1 MGLAGFIA
9 MFLTTLPSLVLVK
22 PVDFAQELE
31 REYKVKPGP
40 HLGAMEL
47 AKDFIRKTTKP
58 ASLADYIAR
67 KTEHRLLNVQGEEWD
82 LFYQALAAP
91 PAANPWASR
100 WLKKHGFFV
109 YRWDE
114 TPLQEV
120 KSQIEEKSRTWTI
133 NYLALGPGERPRY
146 LEVGF
151 GYGYE
156 PKKLGAPAALVYP
169 HRAYCWLPL
178 LAGAVGFAGLRRRRL
193 PAALAKDPWSSVYP
207 LDLVGFGFFVLFFA
221 IPFRVADPTRDL
233 WGADLGVTIWCWLAA
248 AAALILPVW
257 AARNASFA
265 LTCAQGQ
272 LTVQGLWGRETFP
285 LSAITAVATLRIGG
299 IDAGI
304 VLEFPGRPPLQ
315 LPWDNVINYP
325 ALLQALQ
332 EAGLHLPAGGAGPTP
347 ARLCAACGTATPA
360 DSRFCPACGEKLSPV

>member
-1 MGLAGFIA
+1 
-9 MFLTTLPSLVLVK
+9 
-22 PVDFAQELE
+22 
-31 REYKVKPGP
+31 
-40 HLGAMEL
+40 
-47 AKDFIRKTTKP
+47 
-58 ASLADYIAR
+58 LADYIAR

-178 LAGAVGFAGLRRRRL
+178 LVGRWDL
-193 PAALAKDPWSSVYP
+193 P
-207 LDLVGFGFFVLFFA
+207 GCG
-221 IPFRVADPTRDL
+221 
-233 WGADLGVTIWCWLAA
+233 AA
-248 AAALILPVW
+248 AFPPPWPRTPGAAFTPLTWWVS
-257 AARNASFA
+257 ASLSCSSPSLSGSPIPPGTFG
-265 LTCAQGQ
+265 AQ
-272 LTVQGLWGRETFP
+272 TWE
-285 LSAITAVATLRIGG
+285 
-299 IDAGI
+299 
-304 VLEFPGRPPLQ
+304 
-315 LPWDNVINYP
+315 
-325 ALLQALQ
+325 
-332 EAGLHLPAGGAGPTP
+332 
-347 ARLCAACGTATPA
+347 
-360 DSRFCPACGEKLSPV
+360 

>member
-1 MGLAGFIA
+1 
-9 MFLTTLPSLVLVK
+9 
-22 PVDFAQELE
+22 
-31 REYKVKPGP
+31 
-40 HLGAMEL
+40 
-47 AKDFIRKTTKP
+47 
-58 ASLADYIAR
+58 
-67 KTEHRLLNVQGEEWD
+67 
-82 LFYQALAAP
+82 
-91 PAANPWASR
+91 
-100 WLKKHGFFV
+100 
-109 YRWDE
+109 
-114 TPLQEV
+114 
-120 KSQIEEKSRTWTI
+120 
-133 NYLALGPGERPRY
+133 
-146 LEVGF
+146 
-151 GYGYE
+151 
-156 PKKLGAPAALVYP
+156 
-169 HRAYCWLPL
+169 
-178 LAGAVGFAGLRRRRL
+178 
-193 PAALAKDPWSSVYP
+193 
-207 LDLVGFGFFVLFFA
+207 VGFGFFVLFFA

>member
-1 MGLAGFIA
+1 MELIRRLFLAMGLAGGIA
-9 MFLTTLPSLVLVK
+9 MFLTTVPSLVLVK
-22 PVDFAQELE
+22 PVDFAQEME

-67 KTEHRLLNVQGEEWD
+67 KTEHRLLRVQGEEWD
-82 LFYQALAAP
+82 LFYQAMAAP
-91 PAANPWASR
+91 AAANPWAGR
-100 WLKKHGFFV
+100 RLKKHGFFV

-114 TPLQEV
+114 TPLQEM

-178 LAGAVGFAGLRRRRL
+178 LAGVAGFVGLRRRGA
-193 PAALAKDPWSSVYP
+193 PEVLAKDPWSSVYP
-207 LDLVGFGFFVLFFA
+207 LDLVGFGFFVLFFT
-221 IPFRVADPTRDL
+221 IPFWVADPTRHL
-233 WGADLGVTIWCWLAA
+233 WDEDLGVTVICWLAA
-248 AAALILPVW
+248 AAALMLPVW
-257 AARNASFA
+257 AARNASFG
-265 LTCAQGQ
+265 LTAAQGQ
-272 LTVQGLWGRETFP
+272 LTGAG
-285 LSAITAVATLRIGG
+285 AVGPK
-299 IDAGI
+299 D
-304 VLEFPGRPPLQ
+304 
-315 LPWDNVINYP
+315 
-325 ALLQALQ
+325 
-332 EAGLHLPAGGAGPTP
+332 LPAERHNRGHPPPAGRHRRRHRPGAPGPP
-347 ARLCAACGTATPA
+347 IPETAL
-360 DSRFCPACGEKLSPV
+360 G